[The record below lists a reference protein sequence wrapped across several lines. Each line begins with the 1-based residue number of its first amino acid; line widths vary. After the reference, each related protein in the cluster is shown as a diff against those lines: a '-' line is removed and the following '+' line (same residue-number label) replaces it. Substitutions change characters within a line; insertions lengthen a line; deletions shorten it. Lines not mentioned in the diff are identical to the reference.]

1 MNMHARNTHSAIPPD
16 GRARIEDA
24 LAEAATSR
32 RRQLEE
38 LPDPNGDPTA
48 AAHHSSVVLI
58 LAEIEAAQG
67 RLAQGTFGECERC
80 GTAIPVERLELR
92 PWTRLCVRCASR

>member
-1 MNMHARNTHSAIPPD
+1 MNAHVRNTHSAIPPD
-16 GRARIEDA
+16 ARARIEA
-24 LAEAATSR
+24 VLAEAATSR
-32 RRQLEE
+32 RRQLED
-38 LPDPNGDPTA
+38 LPDTKVDPTA
-48 AAHHSSVVLI
+48 AAHRGSVVLI

-67 RLAQGTFGECERC
+67 RLCGGSFGACERC